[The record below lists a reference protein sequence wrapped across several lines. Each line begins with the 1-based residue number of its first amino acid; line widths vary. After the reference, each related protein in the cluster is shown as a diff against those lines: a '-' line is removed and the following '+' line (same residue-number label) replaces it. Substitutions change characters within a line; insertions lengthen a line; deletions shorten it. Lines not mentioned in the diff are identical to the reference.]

1 MAKER
6 TNPMK
11 IVCYLRYVVRIILAV
26 IVLPWGFILCGA
38 ALGQSPAASAT
49 SASFGLDVKSFGAY
63 GDCKHDDTAALQSA
77 VEQLSGRTL
86 HFPAGCYSITQPIR
100 VPFAVGFRIVGEGQT
115 GTKIQQQ
122 TDNTPIFVFTRELTH
137 SWEVRDLEFSW
148 AKPQSSQN
156 TNSVAIL
163 FSTTTSSGGGLFNFT
178 LSHLTFDNGY
188 RGIYLAPGNHGS
200 LPVWGFV
207 IEDIVAQREMSGA
220 TINLGPVPGTGMPRC
235 ILRDI
240 YSQQASSEPQV
251 TLHNCTS
258 GTVDNI
264 EDNNGVDT
272 SLDLS
277 GDWAMSVR
285 SVHIEMHH
293 MLHPNHPVISAEN
306 SKISFEGVSAYV
318 WSEVPGDYYLFS
330 NIAGGG
336 TLSIRNVALVGTAPE
351 TNRPAAT
358 NSPDAHSHLLRL
370 NGAVKLLDI
379 EGVDLNHA
387 DISRKDDSSTSQKL
401 STLAR
406 PPQ

>member
-1 MAKER
+1 MAKGP
-6 TNPMK
+6 NPMIIIK
-11 IVCYLRYVVRIILAV
+11 SLRFAVRSAFAV
-26 IVLPWGFILCGA
+26 FVSVGALVLCGGTLAQSA
-38 ALGQSPAASAT
+38 APSAP
-49 SASFGLDVKSFGAY
+49 SGSFGLDVKTLGAY
-63 GDCKHDDTAALQSA
+63 GDCKHDDTVALQSA
-77 VEQLSGRTL
+77 VGQLSGRTL
-86 HFPAGCYSITQPIR
+86 HFPAGCYLITQPIR
-100 VPFAVGFRIVGEGQT
+100 IPFAVGFRIVGEGQT

-122 TDNTPIFVFTRELTH
+122 TDNTPIFVFTQELTH
-137 SWEVRDLEFSW
+137 SWEVRDLEFAW
-148 AKPQSSQN
+148 AKPQPSQN

-188 RGIYLAPGNHGS
+188 RGIYLGPGNHGA

-207 IEDIVAQREMSGA
+207 IEGIVAQREMSGA

-251 TLHNCTS
+251 TLHHCTS

-277 GDWAMSVR
+277 GNWAMSVR
-285 SVHIEMHH
+285 AIHIEMHH

-306 SKISFEGVSAYV
+306 SKIDFEGVSVYI

-330 NIAGGG
+330 NVAGGG
-336 TLSIRNVALVGTAPE
+336 TLSIRNVALIGTAPE
-351 TNRPAAT
+351 TNRPSAT

-370 NGAVKLLDI
+370 NGAVKLLDV

-401 STLAR
+401 TTLAR